1 MSEPRSIFPADS
13 AGGEERL
20 YFNMIDA
27 ALKSREDRIISNG
40 KPAHAVY
47 LINKLLECAQRSVRI
62 YTGRL
67 SRTFDGVLAYADPV
81 IAMSAIAFLGK
92 EGSELSIV
100 IADEPD
106 VEPGRPLRDHP
117 FLKTILDADI
127 RGEVRVSKAEETDRE
142 RFQYHFLVVDD
153 EAMRIEIDTKKA
165 QAYVNFGNPPFG
177 QQLRRVFDEFERNGT
192 PLLPVP
198 EAV

>member
-1 MSEPRSIFPADS
+1 MSEPRSIFPAGA

-20 YFNMIDA
+20 YFKMIDA
-27 ALKSREDRIISNG
+27 SLESREDRVISNG

-47 LINKLLECAQRSVRI
+47 LINKLLACARRSVRI

-81 IAMSAIAFLGK
+81 IARSAITFLGK

-106 VEPGRPLRDHP
+106 VEPGQPLRDHP
-117 FLKTILDADI
+117 FLKAILDADI
-127 RGEVRVSKAEETDRE
+127 RGKLRVSKANEADRE
-142 RFQYHFLVVDD
+142 RFQYHFIVVDD
-153 EAMRIEIDTKKA
+153 EAMRIEIDTEKA
-165 QAYVNFGNPPFG
+165 QAYVNFGNAPFG
-177 QQLRRVFDEFERNGT
+177 KQLRGVFDEFERNGA

-198 EAV
+198 EAI